1 MSNLKSLA
9 FTNVPKTDSSPVHY
23 RRKKLVE
30 RLEEQKALAKDP
42 AHLRLTRKW
51 QKKDGERIMSEKKTS
66 VRPWWKTDEKGQV
79 IFSVLIGYKPVEFEK
94 GKGGILV
101 GSPDKLPAVIDTLV
115 SAVRAGELDSHLE
128 PKRMA
133 QMVAKLKSA

>member
-9 FTNVPKTDSSPVHY
+9 FTSVPKTEDSPVHL
-23 RRKKLVE
+23 RRKKLIE
-30 RLEEQKALAKDP
+30 RLEEQKALAKD
-42 AHLRLTRKW
+42 HSHIRLVRKW
-51 QKKDGERIMSEKKTS
+51 QKKDGERIMTEKKIP

-79 IFSVLIGYKPVEFEK
+79 IFSVLVGYKPVEFEK

-101 GSPDKLPAVIDTLV
+101 GSPEKLPAVIDTLV
-115 SAVRAGELDSHLE
+115 AAVRAGELDSLME

-133 QMVAKLKSA
+133 QVVAKLKSA

>member
-1 MSNLKSLA
+1 MSNLKALA
-9 FTNVPKTDSSPVHY
+9 FTSLPKTENSPMYY
-23 RRKKLVE
+23 RRKKLIE

-42 AHLRLTRKW
+42 SHIRLTRKW
-51 QKKDGERIMSEKKTS
+51 QKKDGDRVVTERKTP

-79 IFSVLIGYKPVEFEK
+79 IFSVLVCYKPVEFEK

-115 SAVRAGELDSHLE
+115 SAVRAGELDSLLE

-133 QMVAKLKSA
+133 QVVAKLKSA